1 MPGDAFPRVDAKGCL
16 AEGRLGPVETA
27 DRMICRRRRLIAQ
40 AGKEVEMRPTDSRE
54 DVISVEPREW
64 DLGFGRIARHHGER
78 REVVASRIAERV
90 NQLHETSAIGPFDS
104 RPALGDYLSVGRTDG
119 LSPVSLSRFDPEARQ
134 RWERDRDPAR
144 MAEETRQDLADEH
157 REHRRRARRQE
168 VEAVEIP
175 AINDDMD

>member
-90 NQLHETSAIGPFDS
+90 NHLHETSSSGPFDT
-104 RPALGDYLSVGRTDG
+104 RQTPGDYLSVSPTHG
-119 LSPVSLSRFDPEARQ
+119 LAPRWPRPFAAAARQ
-134 RWERDRDPAR
+134 RWERER
-144 MAEETRQDLADEH
+144 
-157 REHRRRARRQE
+157 
-168 VEAVEIP
+168 VEA
-175 AINDDMD
+175 